1 MIFLSRLLLSLI
13 ILSSLLVA
21 CNESDNGSD
30 ENGVVTIRIAHWWSD
45 AKPVWDSVIAEFEAS
60 HPNIRVRQ
68 EVMSFNVMKDKV
80 LTQSAA
86 GEHVGDLLPLEDWF
100 AQELI
105 ERRFFTDLSPYL
117 SRDIDSGQY
126 YPIALG
132 SFYNDGNLQAWPIAL
147 ITYPLVYNEQI
158 FDQAGLPYPDT
169 TWTFETLLAAA
180 KQLTKDTDG
189 DGKPDQYGFML
200 DNSGGFDGT
209 IYSLGGAILSDDLSR
224 SAFAEPRTIEALKF
238 WTGLV
243 LEYGVAPQNAS
254 ILGGSSS
261 GGSMRPF
268 ETGRFAMGIISPHAI
283 NPNLSFPWDITMPPK
298 GPGGRMYLR
307 GAAAFG
313 IPRTSEHPDEAWEF
327 IRWIVEDMPPKY
339 GAKIFPGTVPN
350 SRRIAESTDYLK
362 AQPEYNRQVLID
374 MIRDYS
380 FSIWRTRWLEFRDHG
395 FLPEVDLMVSGEKS
409 VEDGARDADVRINE
423 VLAN

>member
-1 MIFLSRLLLSLI
+1 
-13 ILSSLLVA
+13 
-21 CNESDNGSD
+21 
-30 ENGVVTIRIAHWWSD
+30 
-45 AKPVWDSVIAEFEAS
+45 
-60 HPNIRVRQ
+60 
-68 EVMSFNVMKDKV
+68 
-80 LTQSAA
+80 
-86 GEHVGDLLPLEDWF
+86 
-100 AQELI
+100 
-105 ERRFFTDLSPYL
+105 
-117 SRDIDSGQY
+117 
-126 YPIALG
+126 
-132 SFYNDGNLQAWPIAL
+132 
-147 ITYPLVYNEQI
+147 
-158 FDQAGLPYPDT
+158 
-169 TWTFETLLAAA
+169 
-180 KQLTKDTDG
+180 
-189 DGKPDQYGFML
+189 
-200 DNSGGFDGT
+200 
-209 IYSLGGAILSDDLSR
+209 
-224 SAFAEPRTIEALKF
+224 
-238 WTGLV
+238 
-243 LEYGVAPQNAS
+243 
-254 ILGGSSS
+254 
-261 GGSMRPF
+261 
-268 ETGRFAMGIISPHAI
+268 MGIISPHAI